1 MTSHTR
7 LNRHALRRRLLGAA
21 ALASLAPAI
30 GLSPRNARAAAAWP
44 QRPLRLLVGFP
55 AGSSPDLV
63 ARLIAE
69 PLGKRIGQAV
79 IVENRPGAA
88 GNIAADLVAKSTDG
102 HTFGLMINGNLTVAK
117 LLNPRTPYDPQK
129 DLQPVGLLVQAPL
142 VLVGLPSAPGRFAD
156 WLVQA
161 RAQGDK
167 LSYGSPGVGTV
178 AHLAMELLKSA
189 SQIGLVHVPYP
200 GNPQV
205 TQALLRGEIQAA
217 LLPPGIAMPQVRA
230 GKLIALGVTS
240 EGRSALVSDLPS
252 LASQGA
258 RGFDF
263 QVWNALAAPASQ
275 PVEQSAQLGAHV
287 QEILR
292 SPDTRQALF
301 NQGWQVAGLNA
312 DGLARRIQADTQA
325 MTQVIQRLG
334 VRLD

>member
-1 MTSHTR
+1 MNQLR
-7 LNRHALRRRLLGAA
+7 LARTTNLQRRRLA
-21 ALASLAPAI
+21 ALGVSMLVAGALPVAGI
-30 GLSPRNARAAAAWP
+30 AATTPWP

-69 PLGKRIGQAV
+69 PLGKRLGQAV
-79 IVENRPGAA
+79 VVENRPGAS
-88 GNIAADLVAKSTDG
+88 GNIAADLLAKSTDG
-102 HTFGLMINGNLTVAK
+102 HTFGLMINGNMTVAK
-117 LLNPRTPYDPQK
+117 LLNPRTPYDPHK

-142 VLVGLPSAPGRFAD
+142 ILVGLPSAPSNFAD

-161 RAQGDK
+161 RMQGDK

-178 AHLAMELLKSA
+178 AHLAMELLKSS
-189 SQIGLVHVPYP
+189 SQLSAVHVPYP

-240 EGRSALVSDLPS
+240 EGRSPLVSDLAS
-252 LASQGA
+252 LASQGVK
-258 RGFDF
+258 GFDF

-275 PVEQSAQLGAHV
+275 PAAQSAQVWAHV

-292 SPDTRQALF
+292 SPETRQALF

-312 DGLARRIQADTQA
+312 DALARRIQTDTQA
-325 MTQVIQRLG
+325 MQAVIQRLG
-334 VRLD
+334 VRVE